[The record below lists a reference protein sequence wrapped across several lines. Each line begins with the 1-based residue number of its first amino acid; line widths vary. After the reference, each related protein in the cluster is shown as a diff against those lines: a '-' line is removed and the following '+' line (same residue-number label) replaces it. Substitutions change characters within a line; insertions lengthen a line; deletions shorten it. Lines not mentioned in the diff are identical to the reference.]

1 MMKFTAQLEN
11 DDGEQFEVEF
21 TANGYGTAQEY
32 LNSEYPDASINW
44 FISEDDE

>member
-1 MMKFTAQLEN
+1 MKTFTAQLEN

-21 TANGYGTAQEY
+21 SARDYGSAQEY

-44 FISEDDE
+44 FTDEQ